1 MIRHVYND
9 GGRAAAGRRGDA
21 RDCAARAISIAT
33 GMGYSK
39 AYELINDMAKCER
52 RSKRRAGR
60 SHARTGVHRA
70 TMRRIMAAL
79 GWHWTPTMKI
89 GEGCT
94 VHLSAD
100 ELPAGRIIVS
110 LSRHYAA
117 VIDGELHDTHDCSR
131 EGTRCVYGYW
141 SEPGRGA

>member
-9 GGRAAAGRRGDA
+9 GGRAATGRRGDA

-33 GMGYSK
+33 GIGYSQ
-39 AYELINDMAKCER
+39 AYALINEIAKTER
-52 RSKRRAGR
+52 RTKRRGGR
-60 SHARTGVHRA
+60 SSARTGVHRP
-70 TMRRIMAAL
+70 TTRRIMEAL
-79 GWHWTPTMKI
+79 GWQWIPTMKI
-89 GEGCT
+89 GEGCR

-131 EGTRCVYGYW
+131 GGTRCV
-141 SEPGRGA
+141 